1 MCLLPDPFLSTFLLC
16 FYYKGAEPC
25 IQSVVRAGARQEDRG
40 EESQDISL
48 QLSAWWQ
55 LHQQQLCLLHGSSPQ
70 WTRFRL
76 LLGDF
81 SFWSHNISLSLDLC
95 CIRVLV
101 ASCCA

>member
-48 QLSAWWQ
+48 QLSA
-55 LHQQQLCLLHGSSPQ
+55 
-70 WTRFRL
+70 
-76 LLGDF
+76 
-81 SFWSHNISLSLDLC
+81 
-95 CIRVLV
+95 LV
-101 ASCCA
+101 ATSPTAAVSPPWLQSPMDTVSSSVGGF